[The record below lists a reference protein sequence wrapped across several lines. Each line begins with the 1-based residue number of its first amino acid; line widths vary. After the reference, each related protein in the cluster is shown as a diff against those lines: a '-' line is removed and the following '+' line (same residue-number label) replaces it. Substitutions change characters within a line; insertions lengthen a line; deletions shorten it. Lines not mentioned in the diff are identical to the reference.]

1 MVAAPPESDVA
12 NLALIVRTLLAADT
26 PIILLVDSTLV
37 RRTGRR
43 LVWKGRFHDAVR
55 SQPRHIATSEGI
67 HWLCLAVLVPVPWS
81 HRPWALPFLSIPTLA
96 PATSAKLGRRHRTT
110 PEYADVLLRL
120 VRRWQPGREIMVVGD
135 SAFAVVELGHTC
147 RVRGMRLISRL
158 VLNAQL
164 YDPVPPRPAS
174 TPGVKPSKGPRQPK
188 LSERLTDA
196 ATAWQTCAVT
206 WDGQRAAPGEVAT
219 GTALWHTDGFAPLP
233 LRWVLVRNVPG
244 HRPPLAL
251 FCTDPTTS
259 AGHIVAWY
267 VDRWHIETTFEEV
280 RAHLG
285 LETQR
290 EWSTRAVGRAVPCV
304 LGLFSVVVLMAR
316 TLHPEDLP
324 TRRAAWYP
332 KSEATFID
340 ALASVRRYLW
350 VSQNQN
356 QPPLGSIVVP
366 ANSSLR
372 TVDLLIEAACYA
384 A

>member
-1 MVAAPPESDVA
+1 VRVAKVHLEAGVDAELGVLRQLD
-12 NLALIVRTLLAADT
+12 ALIPGQGSPQLFGQ
-26 PIILLVDSTLV
+26 
-37 RRTGRR
+37 GRDGGSDGVSHSLR
-43 LVWKGRFHDAVR
+43 AVPGER
-55 SQPRHIATSEGI
+55 S
-67 HWLCLAVLVPVPWS
+67 AVL
-81 HRPWALPFLSIPTLA
+81 
-96 PATSAKLGRRHRTT
+96 
-110 PEYADVLLRL
+110 E
-120 VRRWQPGREIMVVGD
+120 PG
-135 SAFAVVELGHTC
+135 AAVVVHA
-147 RVRGMRLISRL
+147 RQVQ
-158 VLNAQL
+158 QL

-188 LSERLTDA
+188 LSQRLTAA
-196 ATAWQTCAVT
+196 ATVWTTCEVAWY
-206 WDGQRAAPGEVAT
+206 GQRTATLEVAT
-219 GTALWHTDGFAPLP
+219 GTALWHTDGSAPLP
-233 LRWVLVRNVPG
+233 LRWVLVRNAPG

-251 FCTDPTTS
+251 FCTDPTT
-259 AGHIVAWY
+259 AAEQMVAWY

-304 LGLFSVVVLMAR
+304 LGLFSVVVLIAQV
-316 TLHPEDLP
+316 LHPEDLP

-340 ALASVRRYLW
+340 ALAAVRRYLW

-356 QPPLGSIVVP
+356 QPPLGSGVGP

-372 TVDLLIEAACYA
+372 AVDLLVEAACYA